1 MKRAAILATIFW
13 ATVIWALTCLPATA
27 GTIVN
32 FKVSGL
38 SFDVEL
44 FDEEAPVTVANFLS
58 YVEAGAYDNSFIH
71 RSTSYNPA
79 QVQIIQGG
87 AFQLLGNTI
96 SAIPTAD
103 PIINEP
109 GLANLRGTIAMA
121 KVGGNPD
128 SATSQWFFNVTDNP
142 NLDLVENNGG
152 FTVFGQVVGAIG
164 LNAIDQIAGL
174 QVFDINAEVGA
185 PVDGPFGEVP
195 LINGQALV
203 IVDSVAVVPEPS
215 TFVLAALGIAAACI
229 RRRRK

>member
-1 MKRAAILATIFW
+1 MKRAAILATI
-13 ATVIWALTCLPATA
+13 IWALACLPATA

-44 FDEEAPVTVANFLS
+44 FDEDAPITVANFLS
-58 YVEAGAYDNSFIH
+58 YMNAGAYDNSIIH

-87 AFQLLGNTI
+87 GFQLVGNTI

-103 PIINEP
+103 PIINEF
-109 GLANLRGTIAMA
+109 GLSNLRGTIAMA
-121 KVGGNPD
+121 KIGGQPN

-142 NLDLVENNGG
+142 NLDLAVNSGG
-152 FTVFGQVVGAIG
+152 FTVFGQVIGEVG

-174 QVFDINAEVGA
+174 QVFDINALVGA
-185 PVDGPFGEVP
+185 PVNGPFGEVP
-195 LINGQALV
+195 LINGESLV

-215 TFVLAALGIAAACI
+215 ALALAALGIAAACI

>member
-1 MKRAAILATIFW
+1 MKRATILAAI
-13 ATVIWALTCLPATA
+13 IWALACLPATA

-44 FDEEAPVTVANFLS
+44 FDEDAPITVANFLS
-58 YVEAGAYDNSFIH
+58 YMNAGAYDNSIIH

-87 AFQLLGNTI
+87 GFQLVGNTI

-103 PIINEP
+103 PIINEF
-109 GLANLRGTIAMA
+109 GLSNLRGTIAMA
-121 KVGGNPD
+121 KIGGQPN

-142 NLDLVENNGG
+142 NLDLAVNSGG
-152 FTVFGQVVGAIG
+152 FTVFGQVIGEVG

-174 QVFDINAEVGA
+174 PVFDINALVGA
-185 PVDGPFGEVP
+185 PVNGPFGEVP
-195 LINGQALV
+195 LINGESLV

-215 TFVLAALGIAAACI
+215 ALALAALGIAAACI

>member
-1 MKRAAILATIFW
+1 MKRAAILATI
-13 ATVIWALTCLPATA
+13 IWALACLPASA

-44 FDEEAPVTVANFLS
+44 FDENAPVTVANFLS
-58 YVEAGAYDNSFIH
+58 YVNAGAYDNSFIH
-71 RSTSYNPA
+71 RSTSYNPTE
-79 QVQIIQGG
+79 VQIIQGG

-96 SAIPTAD
+96 SAIPKAD
-103 PIINEP
+103 PIINEF

-128 SATSQWFFNVTDNP
+128 SATSEWFFNVTDNP
-142 NLDLVENNGG
+142 NLDLVGNSGG
-152 FTVFGQVVGAIG
+152 FTVFGQVIGEGG
-164 LNAIDQIAGL
+164 LNAIDQIARL
-174 QVFDINAEVGA
+174 QVFNINAAVGA
-185 PVDGPFGEVP
+185 PVNGPFGEVP
-195 LINGQALV
+195 LINGESLV

-215 TFVLAALGIAAACI
+215 ALALAALGIAAACI

>member
-1 MKRAAILATIFW
+1 MKRATILAAI
-13 ATVIWALTCLPATA
+13 IWALACLPATA

-44 FDEEAPVTVANFLS
+44 FDEDAPVTVANFLS
-58 YVEAGAYDNSFIH
+58 YVNAGAYDNSLIH

-87 AFQLLGNTI
+87 GFQLVGNTI
-96 SAIPTAD
+96 SVIPTAD
-103 PIINEP
+103 PIVNEF

-121 KVGGNPD
+121 KLGGNPD

-142 NLDLVENNGG
+142 NLDLVGNSGG
-152 FTVFGQVVGAIG
+152 FTVFGQVVGAVG

-174 QVFDINAEVGA
+174 QVFDINGAVGA

-195 LINGQALV
+195 LINGESLV

-215 TFVLAALGIAAACI
+215 ALALAALGIAATCI
-229 RRRRK
+229 ARRRR

>member
-1 MKRAAILATIFW
+1 MKRAAILATI
-13 ATVIWALTCLPATA
+13 IWALACLPATA

-32 FKVSGL
+32 FEVSGL

-44 FDEEAPVTVANFLS
+44 FDEDAPITVANFLS
-58 YVEAGAYDNSFIH
+58 YMNAGAYDNSIIH

-87 AFQLLGNTI
+87 GFQLVGNTI

-103 PIINEP
+103 PIINEF
-109 GLANLRGTIAMA
+109 GLSNLRGTIAMA
-121 KVGGNPD
+121 KIGGQPN

-142 NLDLVENNGG
+142 NLDLAVNSGG
-152 FTVFGQVVGAIG
+152 FTVFGQVIGEVG

-174 QVFDINAEVGA
+174 QVFDINALVGA
-185 PVDGPFGEVP
+185 PVNGPFGEVP
-195 LINGQALV
+195 LINGESLV

-215 TFVLAALGIAAACI
+215 ALALAALGIAAACI

>member
-1 MKRAAILATIFW
+1 MKRAAILATI
-13 ATVIWALTCLPATA
+13 IWALACLPATA

-44 FDEEAPVTVANFLS
+44 FDEDAPVTVANFLS
-58 YVEAGAYDNSFIH
+58 YVNAGAYDNSLIH

-87 AFQLLGNTI
+87 GFQLVGNTI
-96 SAIPTAD
+96 SAIPKAD
-103 PIINEP
+103 PIINEF

-121 KVGGNPD
+121 KVGGQPD
-128 SATSQWFFNVTDNP
+128 SATCEWFFNVTDNP
-142 NLDLVENNGG
+142 NLDLVGNSGG
-152 FTVFGQVVGAIG
+152 FTVFGQVVGEVG

-174 QVFDINAEVGA
+174 QVFDINAAIGA

-195 LINGQALV
+195 LINGQSLV

-215 TFVLAALGIAAACI
+215 AFVLAALGIAATCI
-229 RRRRK
+229 ARRRR